1 MTSPKE
7 LKEAISNLPSSEKDK
22 LILRLLK
29 KDRLLTERLLFE
41 LVSEQTAD
49 QRRDAVKQR
58 LDSEIKRA
66 TQNFRSADYLN
77 VEIRSMSG
85 IISEHVF
92 ITKDKLGEAWLNL
105 WMLNQVLKLNKENL
119 SVRSRNDQKF
129 NIAVIARI
137 FKVMLIID
145 KLHEDYFT
153 ELSDELKELG
163 ILIANNHNLMMTA
176 KHHGLDINW
185 LTPGNVPENIAEI
198 YREIRKNGFLK

>member
-41 LVSEQTAD
+41 LVSEQTVD
-49 QRRDAVKQR
+49 QRRDAVKER
-58 LDSEIKRA
+58 LDSEIERA
-66 TQNFRSADYLN
+66 TRYFRSADYLN

-92 ITKDKLGEAWLNL
+92 ITKDKFGEAWLNL
-105 WMLNQVLKLNKENL
+105 WMLNKVLK
-119 SVRSRNDQKF
+119 RNQEKLAANRRPEKF

-137 FKVMLIID
+137 FKVLLIVD

-153 ELSDELKELG
+153 ELSDELNELG
-163 ILIANNHNLMMTA
+163 TLIGNNQTLMTTA
-176 KHHGLDINW
+176 MHHGLDVNW
-185 LTPGNVPENIAEI
+185 LVLGNVPENIAEI

>member
-1 MTSPKE
+1 MTFPKE

-92 ITKDKLGEAWLNL
+92 ITKDKFGEAWLNL

-119 SVRSRNDQKF
+119 SVRSRRDEKF
-129 NIAVIARI
+129 NIAVIARV
-137 FKVMLIID
+137 FKVMLIIN

-153 ELSDELKELG
+153 EFSDELKELG
-163 ILIANNHNLMMTA
+163 TQIGSNHNLMMTA
-176 KHHGLDINW
+176 KHHGLDVNW
-185 LTPGNVPENIAEI
+185 LTLGNVPENIAEI